1 MMTES
6 WLEKL
11 ERDIT
16 RKNKVRKELRKEI
29 NDRIEQLKL
38 LDKDIDDTLN
48 KALATDQPSRTDVE
62 WDLLNERLNGGK

>member
-1 MMTES
+1 MTET

>member
-1 MMTES
+1 MTES

-62 WDLLNERLNGGK
+62 WDLLNERLNGGE

>member
-1 MMTES
+1 MTET

-48 KALATDQPSRTDVE
+48 KALATDQPSRTEVE
-62 WDLLNERLNGGK
+62 WDLLNERLNGGE

>member
-1 MMTES
+1 MMTET

-16 RKNKVRKELRKEI
+16 RKNKVRKQLRKEI
-29 NDRIEQLKL
+29 DDKIDQLRL
-38 LDKDIDDTLN
+38 LDKDIDNTLD

-62 WDLLNERLNGGK
+62 WDLLNERLNGGE

>member
-1 MMTES
+1 MTES